1 MSRRMPRNICITIE
15 ARMTSSRLPGKM
27 LMEIGGIPALAYM
40 VERVRRTPSVD
51 RVVLATTVN
60 DTDDPLVALAEEL
73 GIGWHRGSEED
84 VLGRVL
90 DTARAHDIDAI
101 VELTGDCCLMD
112 PGVVEEVIQRYL
124 GGGADYVANFLE
136 PSYPSGMQAQIYA
149 TDVLADVA
157 GHTDE
162 PDDREH
168 VSLFIY
174 RNPDIYRIENVRAPA
189 HLTDPDINL
198 TLDWAEDLDL
208 MRQVHDALAPH
219 NPNFGVAEIVEL
231 FRQRPDLKAV
241 NGHRSRVAV

>member
-1 MSRRMPRNICITIE
+1 MSRRLTRNICITIE

-27 LMEIGGIPALAYM
+27 LMEIGGMPALAYM
-40 VERVRRTPSVD
+40 VERVRRTPSID

-101 VELTGDCCLMD
+101 VGLTGDCCFMD
-112 PGVVEEVIQRYL
+112 PGVVEEVIQHYL
-124 GGGADYVANFLE
+124 RGQADYVANFLE

-149 TDVLADVA
+149 TEILADVA
-157 GHTDE
+157 ARTNDAE
-162 PDDREH
+162 DREH

-174 RNPDIYRIENVRAPA
+174 RNPDIYKVEGVRAPA
-189 HLTDPDINL
+189 DLIAPDINL
-198 TLDWAEDLDL
+198 TLDWVEDLDL
-208 MRQVHDALAPH
+208 MRQVHDALAPS
-219 NPNFGVAEIVEL
+219 NPDFGVAEIVEL
-231 FRQRPDLKAV
+231 FRRRPGLKAV

>member
-1 MSRRMPRNICITIE
+1 MSRRLTRNICITIE

-27 LMEIGGIPALAYM
+27 LMEIGGMPALAYM

-60 DTDDPLVALAEEL
+60 DTDDPLVALADEL

-101 VELTGDCCLMD
+101 VELTGDCCFMA
-112 PGVVEEVIQRYL
+112 PGVVEEVIQHYL
-124 GGGADYVANFLE
+124 GSEADYVANFLE

-149 TDVLADVA
+149 TDILADVD
-157 GHTDE
+157 GRTDN

-174 RNPDIYRIENVRAPA
+174 RNPEIYRVENVRAPA
-189 HLTDPDINL
+189 SLTAPDINL

-208 MRQVHDALAPH
+208 MRQVHDALAPG
-219 NPNFGVAEIVEL
+219 NPHFGVAEIVGL
-231 FRQRPDLKAV
+231 FRRQPDLKAI
-241 NGHRSRVAV
+241 NSHRSRVVV

>member
-1 MSRRMPRNICITIE
+1 
-15 ARMTSSRLPGKM
+15 MTSSRLPGKM
-27 LMEIGGIPALAYM
+27 LMEIGGTPALAYM

-60 DTDDPLVALAEEL
+60 ATDDPLVALAEEL
-73 GIGWHRGSEED
+73 GIGWHRGSEDD

-90 DTARAHDIDAI
+90 DAARAHHIDAI
-101 VELTGDCCLMD
+101 VELTGDCCFMD

-124 GGGADYVANFLE
+124 GGEADYVANFLE

-157 GHTDE
+157 GRTDD

-174 RNPDIYRIENVRAPA
+174 RNPDIYKVEGVRAPA
-189 HLTDPDINL
+189 HLTATDINL
-198 TLDWAEDLDL
+198 TLDWAEDLEL
-208 MRQVHDALAPH
+208 MRLVHDALAPG
-219 NPNFGVAEIVEL
+219 NPDFGVTEIVEL
-231 FRQRPDLKAV
+231 FRRRPELEAV
-241 NGHRSRVAV
+241 NGRRSRVVV